1 MGTRMGRFLGRLH
14 ELVFTESDDPWAAEV
29 IGYTQGGVAV
39 AAAVGLH
46 FGLHASAVASIGA
59 GGALF
64 LVLRLL
70 LASRFTAW
78 IAGLV
83 GTSFALGVGAALGW
97 AFGQVLEVAG
107 APLAGAA
114 CLGVACAG
122 LPAYAY
128 VRYVLRSVVRPSGD
142 APDSMSPAPSSA
154 SGAPSRP

>member
-83 GTSFALGVGAALGW
+83 GTSFALGV
-97 AFGQVLEVAG
+97 
-107 APLAGAA
+107 
-114 CLGVACAG
+114 ACAG

-128 VRYVLRSVVRPSGD
+128 VRYVLRSLVRPSGD